1 MTTPLTVALVTPLTG
16 PDAAQGLAGLRGVT
30 LWARDER
37 LPLPWDEVSL
47 TAYDAYP
54 DSAAAMRAAVAAGP
68 DALLGPYGHRAA
80 LAACAST
87 DRVVFNT
94 GAPSTRFVR
103 QAFPNVVNIAAATST
118 WPRGVLAA
126 VRAADRRAR
135 KVVLLASGDTAVEIT
150 SVTKAAA
157 VAQSFEVASHVFPP
171 GKAALAATRLPP
183 GDILIV
189 HAGPD
194 DELAAANILL
204 RRPWR
209 AAAFSTAVSAQ
220 ATASLGDLREQ
231 LLAPGSWMP
240 ESTQPTATG
249 PTAREFTAD
258 FTALHGVAPTETAA
272 WAYVTGLILGRA
284 IRYCGGVQDASVLA
298 AARGIDTTTLLGR
311 FRLDEAT
318 GLQVGHQIPIVQW
331 QAGASRTVW
340 PRESARAP
348 FAHPRLFTSRPGM
361 ASRTSP
367 GTPTPTPTQPRTPPA
382 SRTLPTT

>member
-16 PDAAQGLAGLRGVT
+16 PDSAQGLAGLRGVT
-30 LWARDER
+30 LWARDEQ
-37 LPLPWDEVSL
+37 LPHPWDEVSL
-47 TAYDAYP
+47 TAYDAHP
-54 DSAAAMRAAVAAGP
+54 DPAAAMRAAVAAQP

-80 LAACAST
+80 LAACAAT
-87 DRVVFNT
+87 NRVVFNT

-118 WPRGVLAA
+118 WPRGVLST

-150 SVTKAAA
+150 SVTRAAA
-157 VAQSFEVASHVFPP
+157 ATQAFEVASHVFPA
-171 GKAALAATRLPP
+171 GKATLAASRLPP

-189 HAGPD
+189 HAAPA

-220 ATASLGDLREQ
+220 ATASLGDLRER
-231 LLAPGSWMP
+231 LLAPGSWIP
-240 ESTQPTATG
+240 ESTRASATG
-249 PTAREFTAD
+249 PTAQAFTAD
-258 FTALHGVAPTETAA
+258 FTNLHGVPPTETAA

-284 IRYCGGVQDASVLA
+284 IRFCGSAQDTSVLA

-318 GLQVGHQIPIVQW
+318 GLQVGHQIQIVQW
-331 QAGASRTVW
+331 QDGASRTVW
-340 PRESARAP
+340 PREAARAT
-348 FAHPRLFTSRPGM
+348 FTHPRLITSRP
-361 ASRTSP
+361 ATA
-367 GTPTPTPTQPRTPPA
+367 PTG
-382 SRTLPTT
+382 

>member
-37 LPLPWDEVSL
+37 LPAPWDEVSL
-47 TAYDAYP
+47 TAYDAHP
-54 DSAAAMRAAVAAGP
+54 DPAAAMRAATAAHP

-80 LAACAST
+80 LAAYGAT

-103 QAFPNVVNIAAATST
+103 QAFPNVINIAAATST
-118 WPRGVLAA
+118 WPRGVLSL
-126 VRAADRRAR
+126 VRASDRRAR
-135 KVVLLASGDTAVEIT
+135 KVVLLASGETAVEIT
-150 SVTKAAA
+150 SLTRAAA
-157 VAQSFEVASHVFPP
+157 AAQAFEVTSHVFPP
-171 GKAALAATRLPP
+171 GRATLAASRLPP

-189 HAGPD
+189 HAAPD
-194 DELAAANILL
+194 DELAAANVLL

-220 ATASLGDLREQ
+220 ATESLGDLRER
-231 LLAPGSWMP
+231 LLAPGSWLP
-240 ESTQPTATG
+240 ESTRATSTG
-249 PTAREFTAD
+249 PSAREFTAD
-258 FTALHGVAPTETAA
+258 YTALHGAAPTETAA

-284 IRYCGGVQDASVLA
+284 IRFCGGIQDTSVLA

-331 QAGASRTVW
+331 QDGTSYTVW
-340 PRESARAP
+340 PRDAARAA
-348 FAHPRLFTSRPGM
+348 FTHPRLITRSPAVAPRPVLG
-361 ASRTSP
+361 
-367 GTPTPTPTQPRTPPA
+367 
-382 SRTLPTT
+382 